1 MQLENRIQTAIKG
14 PFIVTIGM
22 AVIAAGLG
30 YVFCVDE
37 EGERADLRPF
47 SRSLAPFWQVLVGII
62 KTIQIM
68 W

>member
-1 MQLENRIQTAIKG
+1 
-14 PFIVTIGM
+14 M

-30 YVFCVDE
+30 YVFCVDD